1 MAVFKPLVLDKEET
15 DIKTVMS
22 KLYRFCEELKY
33 TIENLS
39 LEDNIGKGTLDVL
52 AERQGITR
60 EITFNTDEFRISF
73 ESETENMRTALS
85 QSQEKISLLV
95 EKGGVVDT
103 MLTRMELYGE
113 FISLKTGQIIIQAN
127 NMALDKNGNADF
139 SGTINGG
146 AINIQNKFVV
156 TPAGPCYIDGTLR
169 TATLNP
175 NNGVYANELEIYNDS
190 DYVNNV
196 TGNMTCSEAY
206 VSDTLNCR
214 KVYQT
219 SDRRLKQDIERIE
232 PAKAAEA
239 LAAFRPVSFSFKGS
253 GRSAV
258 GYIAQEV
265 YKGQERL
272 DNLPLV
278 RRRGRYLE
286 LSYDSYG
293 ALYAAAI
300 QHNQMRIE
308 RISAALKRMGGKGN
322 VKL

>member
-156 TPAGPCYIDGTLR
+156 TPAGACYIDGTLR

-206 VSDTLNCR
+206 VSDTLN
-214 KVYQT
+214 
-219 SDRRLKQDIERIE
+219 
-232 PAKAAEA
+232 
-239 LAAFRPVSFSFKGS
+239 
-253 GRSAV
+253 
-258 GYIAQEV
+258 
-265 YKGQERL
+265 
-272 DNLPLV
+272 
-278 RRRGRYLE
+278 
-286 LSYDSYG
+286 
-293 ALYAAAI
+293 
-300 QHNQMRIE
+300 
-308 RISAALKRMGGKGN
+308 
-322 VKL
+322 